1 MRLFINSLSASAGGG
16 LTYIRNVI
24 PHLQA
29 QNNWQTTIAL
39 SSSLRKEFGEAPNL
53 DFLELQVPPGRRFLY
68 EQTTLP
74 KLIRGSQSDV
84 LLSVGNFSLWKS
96 PVPQILLSRNSL
108 YTSSDFFAD
117 LRSRGDYR
125 AWIETRLKAVLAK
138 WSISVADCV
147 VAPSQAFAEEL
158 GRWTGRSI
166 QAIHHGFDPRAFARD
181 ESLLTDELGQK
192 LESGGDALK
201 LLFVSHYNY
210 YRNFETLIRALPLLK
225 QQLGRHSV
233 RLFLTC
239 KLARGENPGAYSA
252 DSAALLVR
260 ELGLTENIIELGA
273 IPYQLLHQ
281 VYRAA
286 DIYVT
291 PSYAE
296 TFAHPLV
303 EAMSSHLPVVASDLP
318 VHREIC
324 GSAALYFSRFSPPE
338 LAECILRIA
347 RSPELAK
354 QLAEAGSLRATEFSW
369 REHVNQI
376 LTLARD
382 LATRA
387 AA

>member
-147 VAPSQAFAEEL
+147 VAPSQAFAE
-158 GRWTGRSI
+158 
-166 QAIHHGFDPRAFARD
+166 
-181 ESLLTDELGQK
+181 
-192 LESGGDALK
+192 
-201 LLFVSHYNY
+201 
-210 YRNFETLIRALPLLK
+210 
-225 QQLGRHSV
+225 
-233 RLFLTC
+233 
-239 KLARGENPGAYSA
+239 
-252 DSAALLVR
+252 
-260 ELGLTENIIELGA
+260 
-273 IPYQLLHQ
+273 
-281 VYRAA
+281 
-286 DIYVT
+286 
-291 PSYAE
+291 
-296 TFAHPLV
+296 
-303 EAMSSHLPVVASDLP
+303 
-318 VHREIC
+318 
-324 GSAALYFSRFSPPE
+324 
-338 LAECILRIA
+338 
-347 RSPELAK
+347 
-354 QLAEAGSLRATEFSW
+354 
-369 REHVNQI
+369 
-376 LTLARD
+376 
-382 LATRA
+382 
-387 AA
+387 